1 MGYNARNDEIRD
13 NIVRMQ
19 RDWQAPIFDEY
30 SRDNHVSHHSFPFRR
45 WLPITP
51 YVRFGS

>member
-19 RDWQAPIFDEY
+19 RDWQAPILE
-30 SRDNHVSHHSFPFRR
+30 
-45 WLPITP
+45 T
-51 YVRFGS
+51 